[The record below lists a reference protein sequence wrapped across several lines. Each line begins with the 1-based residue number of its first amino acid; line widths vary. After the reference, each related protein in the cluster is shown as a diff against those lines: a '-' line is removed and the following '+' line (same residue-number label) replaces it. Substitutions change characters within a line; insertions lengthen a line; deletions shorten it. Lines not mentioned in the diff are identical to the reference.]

1 MALFGSLATLR
12 QQLGA
17 RPAFEAAF
25 AYLDDALHPGSAAN
39 LRLQQLAE
47 GESGRVELSGGA
59 FALEQVYRS
68 KPRSEGFFESHRAYI
83 DVQVVVTGE
92 EYIEVA
98 DVAGLSVKED
108 KTPEKDVILYHM
120 SDVSSRLRLRAGDAA
135 ILWPV
140 DGHMPTLATDAPAL
154 VRKIVIKVPVAG

>member
-39 LRLQQLAE
+39 LRLQQFAE
-47 GESGRVELSGGA
+47 GEGGRVELSGGA

-68 KPRSEGFFESHRAYI
+68 KPRTEGFFESHRAYI